1 MPFREIK
8 SATYCEF
15 KKGEYLISEG
25 EEVKFVYY
33 LTQGIVKRMQVD
45 SSGAKRTIEQRDAK
59 EIKGTVNAI
68 IGVALAYSTQEKAHS
83 RYVFKAMTDCKCYR
97 IEKEEYRKWA
107 HEHNDILEDTIR
119 LIIRENA
126 DTNDWI
132 ENKRYTGAMP
142 TYVCQKLLLEAK
154 KCGDKYFLPDTFVA
168 SDMAFRMGIHKVTMS
183 RIMRALKEAGVLKK
197 VGKVWEIQDYEAL
210 VAFAEGEPLK
220 YK

>member
-33 LTQGIVKRMQVD
+33 LIEGVVKRMQVD
-45 SSGAKRTIEQRDAK
+45 NAGVKRTLEKRDAQV
-59 EIKGTVNAI
+59 IAGTIDAI
-68 IGVALAYSTQEKAHS
+68 IGIAMAYSTHETYYS
-83 RYVFKAMTDCKCYR
+83 SYVFKAMTDCKCYR
-97 IEKEEYRKWA
+97 IEKNEYRKWA

-126 DTNDWI
+126 DLNDWI
-132 ENKRYTGAMP
+132 ENKRYTGTMP
-142 TYVCQKLLLEAK
+142 MYVCQKLLLEAEEHN
-154 KCGDKYFLPDTFVA
+154 GKYVLPQSFVA

-183 RIMRALKEAGVLKK
+183 RIMRALKEVGVLKK
-197 VGKVWEIQDYEAL
+197 VDKSWEIQDYEAL
-210 VAFAEGEPLK
+210 VAFAEGAPLK